1 MLNIHNIP
9 GCTLNARHRY
19 LLPSSQRNRNAYN
32 VLLEA
37 YNDYNAYNAYFS
49 IGRKIREVFLEEVTA
64 EA

>member
-1 MLNIHNIP
+1 M
-9 GCTLNARHRY
+9 NARHRY